1 MLHHVISTLGIDF
14 HSGCSHIGHI
24 SIIWVEVFVYKNFNR
39 TPVSSCCIGDHLQ
52 QSNTHGFR
60 SKRFRRRTDSLLSKD
75 LLDKS
80 AYDLSSWYHIV
91 LHHITS
97 YWHFIT
103 VYDSILLYI
112 TFYHTI
118 WHCIIYIVALFL
130 NYSIYIYYITFFITS
145 NNIGLPQKEYQIHR
159 GVWAHSLC
167 STFPTGKGI
176 FGRQKR
182 LDELP
187 QFKTYTTYNARHI
200 LETTWNNNTWNTH
213 QNTNGHTLTYT
224 CQCRP

>member
-130 NYSIYIYYITFFITS
+130 NYSIYIYILYYFFHHIKQHWPS
-145 NNIGLPQKEYQIHR
+145 
-159 GVWAHSLC
+159 S
-167 STFPTGKGI
+167 KGI
-176 FGRQKR
+176 SDPSGRLSPFTLQH
-182 LDELP
+182 LP
-187 QFKTYTTYNARHI
+187 HWKGNF
-200 LETTWNNNTWNTH
+200 W
-213 QNTNGHTLTYT
+213 
-224 CQCRP
+224 